1 LTKVKCFSDKATTT
15 IMFFWAD
22 TLDFKDME
30 EIKDTCLSITE
41 RAQYQQWR
49 EECGKLKERVK
60 QR

>member
-22 TLDFKDME
+22 TPDFKDME

-41 RAQYQQWR
+41 RAQ
-49 EECGKLKERVK
+49 
-60 QR
+60 